1 MPLERKEPVAYGD
14 GVYEIAGKDR
24 PVTVLISNM
33 TQFGFTGNGSRTR
46 TGFFIFFG

>member
-1 MPLERKEPVAYGD
+1 MPMERKEPAAYGD

-33 TQFGFTGNGSRTR
+33 TQFGFTGNGSMTR